1 MAKKKFPV
9 NLKNTSDLSNKIN
22 KFNKEKITDLSEE
35 EQNEYQSMLTLGYK
49 LIDYELIDP
58 NPDNHFPINNLDM
71 TTYTMEEYGLF
82 HNIVLHKLDN
92 GRYKIISGERR
103 YLAIGEGRK
112 KCAKENKP
120 IPLKYQKILARIID
134 ASTLDQKIVLRLANL
149 DVRDMTPITRRKQ
162 VLELTQLLQE
172 KNKLAKGKADKV
184 NIANMIAKTLKLE
197 RRQIFKYQKINR
209 SLIEE
214 LIFYFDREEL
224 KVDQAE
230 KIASYPI
237 ELQYQIWDL
246 FKEDQSIDIDLIQ
259 PNSERQKELV
269 TKKLEEKKLELKTFD
284 EMISNENILTE
295 DEILSQ
301 GLHVSELENQVN
313 ELEKAL
319 IRLNK
324 IEDKEIETQYTS
336 KILGRLTN
344 TYNKMLQNA
353 EKVEK
358 VIDKIEPDDKKKII
372 EELDKLIEKLE
383 NQKNLLKN

>member
-9 NLKNTSDLSNKIN
+9 SLKNTSDLSNKIN